1 VQVRLFTRLKFPLR
15 YVLLGLI
22 CGGLFIGLA
31 EQSWPVYSASRN
43 SGPDQNTFLPL
54 VLYSVASIQG
64 RVLDAQGPVLGA
76 TVRIQ
81 ATENATLSEMDG
93 QFSLSGLAARKA
105 VTVSAWKDGY
115 YCAKVEGVIPGEQ
128 NLAITLHT
136 YQTNDNPFYTW
147 IPPQGDNSCF
157 SCKPGVTQ
165 VWLENDAHR
174 QSATNPR
181 FLTMYNGTD
190 IAGNQSPLTRYT
202 CSIDYGCIPLPPDP
216 TQPYYG
222 PGYKIDFPN
231 TAGNCAACH
240 TPGAAVNSPYGT
252 DPNTVTGADEFGVHC
267 DFCHKIAAV
276 NLDPATELPYGN
288 MPGVISM
295 DIRRPFPQDP
305 ERFQLFFG
313 TFDDDNVP
321 EEDTYLSLLEESR
334 YCAPCH
340 FGQFWGVTIYNSYGE
355 WLESPYNDTASEVGR
370 TCQQCH
376 MPAPTWLDGD
386 VIINVAPDMGGIDRS
401 PDRIHA
407 HSFPG
412 ASSIELLQNAVT
424 LAAAVQTTAKQVRVT
439 VTVTNDQTGHHVPTD
454 SPLRHLI
461 LLVQARDA
469 ANYPLTQLSGPTV
482 PEWGGVGDPEQGY
495 YAGLPGKIYAKVLR
509 ELWTQVVPSGAY
521 WNHTEVVSDNRL
533 AAFES
538 DASLYTFAAPAG
550 GAGNVEIRLLFRRAW
565 IQLSDW
571 KDWSDSDILMETMTI
586 PIPGK

>member
-1 VQVRLFTRLKFPLR
+1 MSRFIRSKLSLR
-15 YVLLGLI
+15 AAILVLI
-22 CGGLFIGLA
+22 CGGLLTGLA
-31 EQSWPVYSASRN
+31 GQSWGVSSAPGTSAS
-43 SGPDQNTFLPL
+43 GQDAYLPL
-54 VLYSVASIQG
+54 LLHSEASIQG

-81 ATENATLSEMDG
+81 ATENGTLSELDG
-93 QFSLSGLAARKA
+93 LFSLSGLAAGQA

-115 YCAKVEGVIPGEQ
+115 YCAKVEGVMPGEH
-128 NLAITLHT
+128 NLTLTLHT
-136 YQTNDNPFYTW
+136 YQTDDNPSYTW
-147 IPPQGDNSCF
+147 IPPQGENSCF

-174 QSATNPR
+174 QSAANPR

-190 IAGNQSPLTRYT
+190 TAGNQSPLTRYA
-202 CSIDYGCIPLPPDP
+202 CSIDYGCIPLLPDP
-216 TQPYYG
+216 DEPYYG
-222 PGYKIDFPN
+222 PGYKLDFPN

-240 TPGAAVNSPYGT
+240 TPGAAVDFPYGT
-252 DPNTVTGADEFGVHC
+252 DPNTVSGADQFGVHC

-276 NLDPATELPYGN
+276 NLDPATELPYAN

-295 DIRRPFPQDP
+295 DIRRPFPEDP

-321 EEDTYLSLLEESR
+321 EEDTYLQLLEESR

-340 FGQFWGVTIYNSYGE
+340 FSQFWGVTIYDSYGE
-355 WLESPYNDTASEVGR
+355 WLESPYNDPAADAGR

-376 MPAPTWLDGD
+376 MPAPTWLDGE
-386 VIINVAPDMGGIDRS
+386 VITNVAPDKGGIERS

-407 HSFPG
+407 HTFPG
-412 ASSIELLQNAVT
+412 ASSTELLQNAVT
-424 LAAAVQTTAKQVRVT
+424 LTAAVQTTAEQVRVT

-454 SPLRHLI
+454 SPLRQLI
-461 LLVQARDA
+461 LLVQAKDA
-469 ANYPLTQLSGPTV
+469 ANNPLTQLSGPTV
-482 PEWGGVGDPEQGY
+482 PDWGGVGDPEQGY

-533 AAFES
+533 AAFAA
-538 DASLYTFAAPAG
+538 DASLYTFAVPEG
-550 GAGNVEIRLLFRRAW
+550 GIGNVEIRLLYRRAW

-571 KDWSDSDILMETMTI
+571 KSWSDTDILMENLTI
-586 PIPGK
+586 PIE